1 MLLEK
6 LRKTRLLKFDED
18 DMDWLDDVEI
28 DNRQALEMADTYSNT
43 FSRMSDTFGSIIS
56 NNMNGVMK
64 KLTVVTVAISVPTF
78 ITSFWGMN
86 VDLPFAK
93 YGMFGCAIITM
104 LCLFA
109 VMVTLLRLSL
119 MDRTKSSANREKKK
133 KNRAKRAEIR
143 RLKKTLEAQE
153 LNLEAM
159 K

>member
-1 MLLEK
+1 
-6 LRKTRLLKFDED
+6 
-18 DMDWLDDVEI
+18 
-28 DNRQALEMADTYSNT
+28 
-43 FSRMSDTFGSIIS
+43 
-56 NNMNGVMK
+56 MNGVMK

-86 VDLPFAK
+86 VELPFAK
-93 YGMFGCAIITM
+93 YGLFGCAIITL
-104 LCLFA
+104 LCMIA
-109 VMVTLLRLSL
+109 VLTTLLRLSL
-119 MDRTKSSANREKKK
+119 MDKRKSAADVEKKK

>member
-1 MLLEK
+1 
-6 LRKTRLLKFDED
+6 
-18 DMDWLDDVEI
+18 
-28 DNRQALEMADTYSNT
+28 
-43 FSRMSDTFGSIIS
+43 MSDTFGSIIS

-93 YGMFGCAIITM
+93 YGMFGCAIITL

-109 VMVTLLRLSL
+109 VTVTLFRLSL
-119 MDRTKSSANREKKK
+119 MDRTKSAADKEKKK
-133 KNRAKRAEIR
+133 QNRAKRSEIR
-143 RLKKTLEAQE
+143 KLKKKLEAQE